1 MRRSCSLV
9 FSALLLFP
17 NGFQS
22 PQSKPDEQTAQKP
35 KKPFSITEEPLPEH
49 LGNRDRETVE
59 TGIIRFH
66 KNVNPKLL
74 EKTIVGVSVTDTLGR
89 TVASLRRGVRVLD
102 DGSDSWLLLLK
113 VEPGYDWEGANGAKC
128 KVTIKNPTG
137 PKRNERW
144 SFDYEIVLT
153 SSDMNMLKCSDSKID
168 LYSAPNKKRESS
180 ECVLKL
186 D

>member
-1 MRRSCSLV
+1 MRRACMFV
-9 FSALLLFP
+9 FSVLLLFP
-17 NGFQS
+17 NGFKS
-22 PQSKPDEQTAQKP
+22 PQSKPDDEKQTAQEP
-35 KKPFSITEEPLPEH
+35 KKPFSITEEPLPKH

-59 TGIIRFH
+59 TGIILFH

-89 TVASLRRGVRVLD
+89 TVASLLRGVGGRY
-102 DGSDSWLLLLK
+102 DGIEWLLLLK
-113 VEPGYDWEGANGAKC
+113 VEPGYDLEGANGAKC
-128 KVTIKNPTG
+128 KVSIKNPAG
-137 PKRNERW
+137 VKRNEHW
-144 SFDYEIVLT
+144 SFDYEIELV

-168 LYSAPNKKRESS
+168 HYSAPNKKSS

>member
-1 MRRSCSLV
+1 MRRACMFV
-9 FSALLLFP
+9 FSVLLLFP
-17 NGFQS
+17 NGFKS
-22 PQSKPDEQTAQKP
+22 PQSKPDDEKQTAQEP
-35 KKPFSITEEPLPEH
+35 KKPFSITEEPLPKH

-59 TGIIRFH
+59 TGIILFH

-89 TVASLRRGVRVLD
+89 TVASLLRGVGARY
-102 DGSDSWLLLLK
+102 DGIEWLLLLK

-128 KVTIKNPTG
+128 KVSIRNPAG
-137 PKRNERW
+137 VKRNEHW
-144 SFDYEIVLT
+144 SFDYEIELI
-153 SSDMNMLKCSDSKID
+153 SSDMNMLKCSDSRID
-168 LYSAPNKKRESS
+168 LYSAPNKKSS